1 MTTIIPPDSTTES
14 ETIKCKY
21 CGSTQVRQSHKS
33 SGNSAWT
40 TYRCQSCKRHF
51 RVGAAGK
58 SILSN
63 KQFLTAGAALLVLIL
78 AGLTWTLLGRGPDDV
93 AVQPRIDQIKQS
105 AQLKNQ
111 DAAKQGDAQ
120 AQYELGW
127 TYWRDA
133 DYQKAFPWIKA
144 AADHGHSEAG
154 YLLGMAYLNGRGTL
168 QNYRAAL
175 EQFTKAAEQGHL
187 EAEYRLGILYRD
199 GLATAPD
206 KESAYLWLNIAAA
219 GGHEEAL
226 MYRDK
231 LAAVMTT
238 EEITRAQEVSTQT
251 HAKLTNSP
259 AANRQP

>member
-33 SGNSAWT
+33 SGTAARV

-51 RVGAAGK
+51 RVESGGAT
-58 SILSN
+58 IWQN
-63 KQFLTAGAALLVLIL
+63 KRYMTAGAALLVLVL
-78 AGLTWTLLGRGPDDV
+78 AGLSWTRFGGGPADV
-93 AVQPRIDQIKQS
+93 AIQPKIDQIQQDLQVK
-105 AQLKNQ
+105 AQH
-111 DAAKQGDAQ
+111 AAKQGDAQ

-133 DYQKAFPWIKA
+133 DYQKAFPWLKA

-175 EQFTKAAEQGHL
+175 EQFTKVAQQGHL

-199 GLATAPD
+199 GLAAAPD

-251 HAKLTNSP
+251 HAKLITP
-259 AANRQP
+259 PETARKP